1 MKIVSCNSLDKSGI
15 KLKTNSKTK
24 PQILGTDSI
33 FFNYLPV
40 GHQRNQ
46 KGNIQSLESDENEGT
61 AYHNL
66 LNTPKVITRG
76 KYIITS
82 VYIGKNQK
90 YLNLTTHWYSSS
102 KNQE

>member
-1 MKIVSCNSLDKSGI
+1 MSCNSLDKSGI

-33 FFNYLPV
+33 FFNYLSV

-90 YLNLTTHWYSSS
+90 YLNLTTH
-102 KNQE
+102 